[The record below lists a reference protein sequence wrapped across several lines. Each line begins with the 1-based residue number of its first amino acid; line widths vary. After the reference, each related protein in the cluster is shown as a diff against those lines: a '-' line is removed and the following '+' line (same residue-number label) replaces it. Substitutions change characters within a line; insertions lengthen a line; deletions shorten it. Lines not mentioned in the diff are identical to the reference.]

1 MKIADIA
8 EVREARVPRARPSPG
23 VFFGARHD
31 AGYNG
36 RMVQIH
42 LNGEPREVHADTTIV
57 ALLDQ
62 TGFGERRVA
71 IEINREIVP
80 RSAHAQ
86 RVLREGD
93 RVEIVHALGG
103 G

>member
-1 MKIADIA
+1 MKTAAIA
-8 EVREARVPRARPSPG
+8 EIPDARVHNARPRPG
-23 VFFGARHD
+23 VFLSGSRR

-42 LNGEPREVHADTTIV
+42 FNGEPRELEVDTTVV

-71 IEINREIVP
+71 VEINREIVP
-80 RSAHAQ
+80 RSVHAQ

>member
-1 MKIADIA
+1 MKTAAIA
-8 EVREARVPRARPSPG
+8 ETHETRLHRARSSPG
-23 VFFGARHD
+23 VFFGGWRD

-42 LNGEPREVHADTTIV
+42 LNGQPREVETDTTIV
-57 ALLDQ
+57 GLLERS
-62 TGFGERRVA
+62 GFGGRRVA
-71 IEINREIVP
+71 VEINREIVP
-80 RSAHAQ
+80 RGVHAQ
-86 RVLREGD
+86 RVLCEGD

>member
-1 MKIADIA
+1 
-8 EVREARVPRARPSPG
+8 
-23 VFFGARHD
+23 
-31 AGYNG
+31 
-36 RMVQIH
+36 MVQIH
-42 LNGEPREVHADTTIV
+42 LNGEPREVEVDTTIV

-71 IEINREIVP
+71 VEINREIVP
-80 RSAHAQ
+80 RGVHAQ